1 MAEPY
6 GPCECIVDGF
16 ARKRA
21 YGTIQ
26 TLKPKAKALLSLC
39 MRGVRMK
46 STGLLKVVCTAALA
60 VSCCFGLV
68 ACSQGEQSQ
77 TGSGIDVSDVSGGVA
92 AKVNGTEIGENA
104 VTAYVANFR
113 NSNGLTDD
121 TAWAQWMVDNGFT
134 ASDVRSQ
141 VIDYYVSQELIR
153 QAASENGIT
162 VDSSE
167 VDSQIS
173 TMRSYYSS
181 DEEWNAA
188 LEAVGTTEDQY
199 RGMIELSLTETG
211 LKDKVATATEPTDE
225 EMLQYAQM
233 YASAYDGAKKSSHI
247 LFASDD
253 QATAQEVLDK
263 INSGELD
270 FAEAA
275 QQYSQD
281 EGSKAD
287 GGNVGWDKLTSFVDE
302 YQTALDGL
310 EKDQVSGLVTSTYGI
325 HIIKCT
331 DVFTAPDEVT
341 SIDQIPSEFSDSIKQ
356 SLETSSKNQSYSDW
370 YQSYKESAEIETT
383 DMPSG
388 LAYDVSTDG
397 IEPSEGST
405 AAATQSEGVSEGEES
420 TSDSSS
426 SSAEEQGDSASDEA
440 AAESSSA
447 ESEQI
452 PETTPAS

>member
-1 MAEPY
+1 
-6 GPCECIVDGF
+6 
-16 ARKRA
+16 
-21 YGTIQ
+21 
-26 TLKPKAKALLSLC
+26 
-39 MRGVRMK
+39 MR
-46 STGLLKVVCTAALA
+46 
-60 VSCCFGLV
+60 
-68 ACSQGEQSQ
+68 
-77 TGSGIDVSDVSGGVA
+77 
-92 AKVNGTEIGENA
+92 N
-104 VTAYVANFR
+104 
-113 NSNGLTDD
+113 
-121 TAWAQWMVDNGFT
+121 
-134 ASDVRSQ
+134 
-141 VIDYYVSQELIR
+141 
-153 QAASENGIT
+153 
-162 VDSSE
+162 
-167 VDSQIS
+167 
-173 TMRSYYSS
+173 YYSS

-199 RGMIELSLTETG
+199 RDMIELSLTETG

-302 YQTALDGL
+302 YQTALDSL

-370 YQSYKESAEIETT
+370 YQGYKESAEIETT

-405 AAATQSEGVSEGEES
+405 AAATQSEDASEGEES

-426 SSAEEQGDSASDEA
+426 SSAEDQGDSAFDEA
-440 AAESSSA
+440 AAKSSSA

>member
-121 TAWAQWMVDNGFT
+121 TAWAQWMVDNGLT

-153 QAASENGIT
+153 QAASENGVT

-173 TMRSYYSS
+173 TMRNYYSS

-199 RGMIELSLTETG
+199 RDMIELSLTETG

-302 YQTALDGL
+302 YQTALDSL

-405 AAATQSEGVSEGEES
+405 AAATQSEGASEGEES